1 MGTTASD
8 TGTFSA
14 GLSIS
19 LSGLASYTGKYGMS
33 FREFQGLTKK
43 NALDAVGNCS
53 RTIGLRAI
61 TIFLGAIPVAKFSA
75 ELLSSEHFC
84 FVNAFVSSLQ
94 NY

>member
-1 MGTTASD
+1 MGTIASN

-19 LSGLASYTGKYGMS
+19 LSGLISYIEKYGMS
-33 FREFQGLTKK
+33 FGEFQGLTKK
-43 NALDAVGNCS
+43 NALDAVSNCS
-53 RTIGLRAI
+53 RTIGLGAI
-61 TIFLGAIPVAKFSA
+61 TIFLGDIPVAKFSA